1 MKLFKV
7 TYNTNKLSIKPDNL
21 QLPDISFVLE

>member
-7 TYNTNKLSIKPDNL
+7 TYNAYKLTVKSDNL
-21 QLPDISFVLE
+21 QPPDISFALE